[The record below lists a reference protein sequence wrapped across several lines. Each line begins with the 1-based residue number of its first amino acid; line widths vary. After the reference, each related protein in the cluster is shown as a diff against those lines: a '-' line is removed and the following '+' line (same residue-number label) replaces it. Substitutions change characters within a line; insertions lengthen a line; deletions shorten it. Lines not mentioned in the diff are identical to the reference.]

1 MKFYDRKDELE
12 KLEKFEKLGQRNFF
26 FIRVTGRRRI
36 GKTLLI
42 REYLKRTELPSL
54 YFFVTKKKEKLLL
67 DEYSRIISDKFD
79 EYSGTAFRD
88 FDDFFKFLFN
98 LMKRKKLVVVF
109 DEFQNFKYVNE
120 AIFSILQKHIDF
132 NKQESKGL
140 FLVIGSINSM
150 MRRIFEN
157 SDQPLYGRLNGSFLL
172 KHFSPATIYEIL
184 MDHGLTTN
192 EDRLFYYSVFQGI
205 PFYYNYISEREGYG
219 KNRLDFFKED
229 ILDENSILLND
240 GKEVLIEEFGKDY
253 STYFSI
259 LEAIACGST
268 TVSRIS
274 DVSGITINSLSRYLS
289 ELMEDHEIIERR
301 VPFDS
306 AKNNKMGRYYISD
319 NFLDFWFRYIFKNKS
334 RIEMYNRERIAA
346 EILEDMPAFM
356 GKKFETF
363 LMTYLL
369 EMNRQGVLTFDRL
382 GQYWDRGETEIDIIF
397 TNEED
402 REIYFGE
409 CKLSPK
415 RFSIETTKKKIQTFF
430 KYSSKV
436 HRLEN
441 LFEFLH
447 PGERRFPL
455 SVEPHRIRIY
465 SSFIKYTFSSLLF
478 FENAFDKIEM
488 SRIIKGVEYEVL

>member
-12 KLEKFEKLGQRNFF
+12 KLDKFETLAQRNLF
-26 FIRVTGRRRI
+26 FIRITGRRRI

-42 REYLKRTELPSL
+42 REYVKRAKTPSL
-54 YFFVTKKKEKLLL
+54 YFFVTKKKEKPLL
-67 DEYSRIISDKFD
+67 DEYSRIISERFD
-79 EYSGTAFRD
+79 EYSGVGFRD

-98 LMKRKKLVVVF
+98 FMKREKLVVVF

-120 AIFSILQKHIDF
+120 AVFSILQKHIDL

-140 FLVIGSINSM
+140 LLVIGSINSM

-157 SDQPLYGRLNGSFLL
+157 ADQPLYGRLNGSFLL
-172 KHFSPATIYEIL
+172 KHFSLGTVNEIL
-184 MDHGLTTN
+184 ADHGLNSN
-192 EDRLFYYSVFQGI
+192 EERLFIYSIFQGI

-219 KNRLDFFKED
+219 KALLDFFKED
-229 ILDENSILLND
+229 ILDENSILLNE
-240 GKEVLIEEFGKDY
+240 GKEILIEEFGKDY

-259 LEAIACGST
+259 LEAIACGAT

-274 DVSGITINSLSRYLS
+274 DVSGITISSLSRYLS
-289 ELMEDHEIIERR
+289 DLMEDHEIIERR

-306 AKNNKMGRYYISD
+306 LQNNKMGRYYIGD

-334 RIEMYNRERIAA
+334 RIEMFNRERIAA
-346 EILEDMPAFM
+346 EIADDMPAFM

-363 LMTYLL
+363 MMTYLL
-369 EMNRQGVLTFDRL
+369 EMNRQDMLRFDRI

-397 TNEED
+397 TNDRE

-415 RFSIETTKKKIQTFF
+415 RFNIEGSKEKIRSFLNTHRNYTGWKTFLNLYTPAKEDFLYQSIPIKI
-430 KYSSKV
+430 
-436 HRLEN
+436 
-441 LFEFLH
+441 
-447 PGERRFPL
+447 
-455 SVEPHRIRIY
+455 
-465 SSFIKYTFSSLLF
+465 
-478 FENAFDKIEM
+478 
-488 SRIIKGVEYEVL
+488 